1 MVTGTGLD
9 AQLGYKLETTVGT
22 AVTPNRFLEF
32 NEESLAFDPTY
43 LEPNGLRVGQKF
55 KRGERVAR
63 SRKMVSG
70 GYGLDYTSRNMGAL
84 WKAAIG
90 SSVTSPT
97 IIGAGPAYKQVHQTG
112 DLLGKSLTVQVGR
125 PEPSGTVRA
134 HTYRGCKVTGWEFSC
149 SDNDVAKMSFDL
161 DGWDESTATALAS
174 ASYPTASQE
183 VFNFSHCT
191 VLTLGATI
199 AGTTE
204 LTASG
209 GTAVASVVKS
219 LSFKGDNALDT
230 ERYGLGS
237 TGLKKEQLEAGTP
250 TITGSFDAE
259 YSKTEFYDVFTA
271 GTSTS
276 LLVKFEAAVLG
287 GADKNTIEFI
297 VPQIYI
303 KKVTPQVSGPEVVKA
318 AVEFEAYQNTAGQN
332 PFQVLLISA
341 DSAAL

>member
-22 AVTPNRFLEF
+22 AVTVNRFLEF
-32 NEESLAFDPTY
+32 NEESLAFDPSY

-63 SRKMVSG
+63 SRKMVTG
-70 GYGLDYTSRNMGAL
+70 GFGLDYAARNMGAL

-97 IIGAGPAYKQVHQTG
+97 VAGAGFKQVHQTG
-112 DLLGKSLTVQVGR
+112 DLFGKSLTVQVGR
-125 PEPSGTVRA
+125 PEPSTTVRA
-134 HTYRGCKVTGWEFSC
+134 HTYRGCKVAGWEFSC

-174 ASYPTASQE
+174 AVYPTTAQE
-183 VFNFSHCT
+183 VFNFSHCS

-209 GTAVASVVKS
+209 GSAVTSVIKS
-219 LSFKGDNALDT
+219 LSLKGDNALDT

-237 TGLKKEQLEAGTP
+237 AGLKKEQLEAGTP

-259 YSKTEFYDVFTA
+259 YSKTEFYDLFTA

-287 GADKNTIEFI
+287 AGPEKNTTEFI

-318 AVEFEAYQNTAGQN
+318 SVEFEAYQNTAGQN